1 MARQRHLSNAPITE
15 AIIDFR
21 VKLPDGFDTKK
32 FLDATTDLSDSY
44 PKNEPIRVFTGAF
57 VMEKGGKPF
66 TQPLREEGIQG
77 YFFKSEDEKNI
88 AQFRVDGF
96 TFNRLHPYTE
106 WESVLS
112 EAKRLWGMY
121 HSLASP
127 EIVKRIAVRYINR
140 LDIKLPTNFNEYL
153 VAPPNVPPT
162 LLQEI
167 KQFLTRL
174 VINVDD
180 KTINLVQAMEPSTE
194 ATKITVILDIDVFKT
209 SESGLDISSIWSKF
223 EELHD
228 LKNKVF
234 FESITEKVAEM
245 YE

>member
-1 MARQRHLSNAPITE
+1 
-15 AIIDFR
+15 
-21 VKLPDGFDTKK
+21 
-32 FLDATTDLSDSY
+32 
-44 PKNEPIRVFTGAF
+44 
-57 VMEKGGKPF
+57 
-66 TQPLREEGIQG
+66 
-77 YFFKSEDEKNI
+77 
-88 AQFRVDGF
+88 
-96 TFNRLHPYTE
+96 
-106 WESVLS
+106 
-112 EAKRLWGMY
+112 
-121 HSLASP
+121 
-127 EIVKRIAVRYINR
+127 
-140 LDIKLPTNFNEYL
+140 
-153 VAPPNVPPT
+153 
-162 LLQEI
+162 
-167 KQFLTRL
+167 L